1 MARTNIEL
9 DDRLLREGMKQF
21 GCKTKRQLVDLAL
34 RELLRAAKRKEIL
47 KLRGKVRWEGDLDEL
62 RSARS

>member
-1 MARTNIEL
+1 
-9 DDRLLREGMKQF
+9 MKQF

-34 RELLRAAKRKEIL
+34 RELLRTAKCKEIL
-47 KLRGKVRWEGDLDEL
+47 KLRGKIQWEGDLDEL